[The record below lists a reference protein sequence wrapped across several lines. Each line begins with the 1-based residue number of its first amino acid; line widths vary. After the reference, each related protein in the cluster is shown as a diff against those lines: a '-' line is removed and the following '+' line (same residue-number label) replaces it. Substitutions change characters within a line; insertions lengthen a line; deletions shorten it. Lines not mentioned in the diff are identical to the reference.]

1 VVEVWANGGLVAAG
15 DVVKGAVGWLFGF
28 CYGAHFWK
36 GGVFGMCG
44 NVRGEDRV
52 YTFSENASILV
63 SK

>member
-1 VVEVWANGGLVAAG
+1 LVAAG
-15 DVVKGAVGWLFGF
+15 DVTEGAVGWLFGF